1 MGDTAAMHDPLSTVL
16 HHAHVEAAFFSR
28 ALGAPPWGVETRG
41 ASTGIFHVVV
51 RGEAT
56 LLAAGETRAL
66 HAGEIAILPGGSP
79 HVLCH
84 PAAAP
89 STWIGALPVVPGAL
103 PTVVAGTGAPTTE
116 ILCGTLRFG
125 ELGRELVVAHLP
137 PVLHARGPALGAWV
151 AALAEELR
159 TQPPGT
165 EAVASCLGQLLFL
178 LALRE
183 WLSAQSIPGWLNGL
197 VHPEIAPA
205 LALVQ
210 ASPAQ
215 DWSVERLARRCG
227 LSRSVFCERFLHVV
241 GEPPAAWVTRWRMV
255 VARELLSDPKQSIP
269 AVAEAV
275 GYSSEAAFH
284 RAFKRVIGVPPAR
297 WRREEKAP

>member
-1 MGDTAAMHDPLSTVL
+1 MHDALSAVL
-16 HHAHVEAAFFSR
+16 QHARVEAAFFSR
-28 ALGAPPWGVETRG
+28 ALGAAPWGVETRG

-56 LLAAGETRAL
+56 LHAAGETRTL
-66 HAGEIAILPGGSP
+66 QAGEIVILPRGTAHLLNNPFG
-79 HVLCH
+79 
-84 PAAAP
+84 AP
-89 STWIGALPVVPGAL
+89 SAWIGALPVMEGAL
-103 PTVVAGTGAPTTE
+103 PTVVAGVGEPDTE

-125 ELGRELVVAHLP
+125 DLGRELVVANLP
-137 PVLHARGPALGAWV
+137 PILHARGPALRAWV

-159 TQPPGT
+159 AQPPGT

-183 WLSAQSIPGWLNGL
+183 WLSAQTVPGWLNGL

-210 ASPAQ
+210 ASPGE

-255 VARELLSDPKQSIP
+255 VARERLCDPKQTIP
-269 AVAEAV
+269 AVAAAV

-284 RAFKRVIGVPPAR
+284 RAFKRTTGVPPAR
-297 WRREEKAP
+297 WRREERRD